1 MPGLKPFVE
10 VGADMREHDLQ
21 FDRFGLQRDS
31 TGWTAK
37 AGSTFAFSRKLTGE
51 IALGYLERNYKDPS
65 LQQLQGVLFDASL
78 IYSLSALT
86 NIKLTAATV
95 AGETTVPGTAGILTR
110 NAGIEVEH
118 AFRRWL
124 IGAVKFNY
132 GNDDYVGSTRK
143 DDRFAISAALT
154 YKLNRLMQVKG
165 EVRQEW
171 LNSTVPGVD
180 YTATIL
186 LLGLRLQR

>member
-1 MPGLKPFVE
+1 
-10 VGADMREHDLQ
+10 
-21 FDRFGLQRDS
+21 
-31 TGWTAK
+31 
-37 AGSTFAFSRKLTGE
+37 
-51 IALGYLERNYKDPS
+51 
-65 LQQLQGVLFDASL
+65 
-78 IYSLSALT
+78 
-86 NIKLTAATV
+86 
-95 AGETTVPGTAGILTR
+95 VPGTAGILTR

-186 LLGLRLQR
+186 LLGVRLQR

>member
-1 MPGLKPFVE
+1 
-10 VGADMREHDLQ
+10 
-21 FDRFGLQRDS
+21 
-31 TGWTAK
+31 GWTGK
-37 AGSTFAFSRKLTGE
+37 AGPTFAFSRKRTGE
-51 IALGYLERNYKDPS
+51 IALGYLERHYEDPS
-65 LQQLQGVLFDASL
+65 LLPLQGISFDASL

-86 NIKLTAATV
+86 NIKLTAATA

-124 IGAVKFNY
+124 VGAVKFNY

-143 DDRFAISAALT
+143 DDRFAIAGTLT

-165 EVRQEW
+165 ELRQEW
-171 LNSTVPGVD
+171 LHSTAPGVD
-180 YTATIL
+180 YAATVFL
-186 LLGLRLQR
+186 L